1 MSTTRR
7 LLCLLASFLYTTFL
21 LSAVNDGRTITTRY
35 DYRDCLQGQRVAGG
49 VQDERELIWF
59 STWNGLVCYDGY
71 DFHQVKIE
79 PGDSASISTNHLLD
93 IHLSD
98 DNNIICNTSDDIY
111 KFDLSDFKFKDI
123 TSRQKDSLKNI
134 VGHGWSG
141 LTDHQGNRWHADRNG
156 LFKTSAMHHPAALL
170 EATNR
175 QEPRDMMIDD
185 DGFLW
190 VCLKNNRSI
199 NIYNPDGTLYK
210 TITLKGQPYTILQT
224 SEGDIWIGGR
234 PGFLMKSDGESIC
247 DSPVFDIAE
256 DSHGRLWVA
265 TFGDGIKMIA
275 NPRSQ
280 RPVISESLGGK
291 RVRRIIIT
299 PSDRIIATSTDGLL
313 IGTIDKSNPA
323 KTVIHAIRRESGRES
338 SLASNSLMG
347 IARDSKG
354 KIYISTESSGVDVID
369 ENALFGPSPEFIH
382 LDYTDSSHTN
392 NISKSMALFGD
403 TLLIVSGI
411 NTLTA
416 YNTETQR
423 SVSFGRIFWTDSCV
437 FSEADPIR
445 LSDGSWLVG
454 AIDGVLKA
462 TPHNIYSRG
471 YVPPIVFTNLSVNG
485 SPERFSLPNSK
496 SVSLRPS
503 ERNLSISFAA
513 IDYIDNSGINY
524 RTKLDDSPW
533 TGLSQSRSVTLFG
546 LSPGTHTLCVQSTD
560 RYGRLVDNVTS
571 LTIDV
576 RPEWYE
582 TWTARILFILFALAI
597 IGAIIYTILY
607 IRRVNAHRRE
617 LLEKYMELLNKGR
630 QSGDTADRSLQ
641 RKFDESSFLKRVRAY
656 IEQNIDNP
664 DANIDDMAA
673 AAAASRSTLN
683 RHLRSTLGISASQL
697 LTEARMQHASE
708 LFDKAGDSA
717 DPAEIARQCGYTD
730 VYYFMRVYKKHR

>member
-1 MSTTRR
+1 MSTTLR
-7 LLCLLASFLYTTFL
+7 LLCLLAALYITL
-21 LSAVNDGRTITTRY
+21 LLPAVNNSRTITTRY
-35 DYRDCLQGQRVAGG
+35 DYRDCLPGQRVAGG
-49 VQDERELIWF
+49 VQDERGLIWF

-98 DNNIICNTSDDIY
+98 DKNIICNTSDDIY
-111 KFDLSDFKFKDI
+111 EFDLSDFKFKDI
-123 TSRQKDSLKNI
+123 PSRHKDSLKNI

-156 LFKTSAMHHPAALL
+156 LFKTSVIHHPAALL
-170 EATNR
+170 DATNR

-256 DSHGRLWVA
+256 DNHGRLWVA
-265 TFGDGIKMIA
+265 TFGDGIKMVA
-275 NPRSQ
+275 NPRNR
-280 RPVISESLGGK
+280 RPVLSESLGGK
-291 RVRRIIIT
+291 CVRRIIIT
-299 PSDRIIATSTDGLL
+299 PSDRIIAASTDGLL
-313 IGTIDKSNPA
+313 IGTIDKTDPS
-323 KTVIHAIRRESGRES
+323 KTEIHAIRRESGRES

-354 KIYISTESSGVDVID
+354 KIYISTESSGIDVID

-382 LDYTDSSHTN
+382 LDCTDSSHTN
-392 NISKSMALFGD
+392 NISKSMALLGD
-403 TLLIVSGI
+403 TLLLVSGI
-411 NTLTA
+411 NNLTA
-416 YNTETQR
+416 YNTETHR

-437 FSEADPIR
+437 FSEADPIM
-445 LSDGSWLVG
+445 LSDGSWLIG

-471 YVPPIVFTNLSVNG
+471 YIPPIVFTNLSVNG
-485 SPERFSLPNSK
+485 SPERFSLTNSK

-513 IDYIDNSGINY
+513 IDYIDNGGINY

-546 LSPGTHTLCVQSTD
+546 LKPGTHTLCVQSTD

-582 TWTARILFILFALAI
+582 TWTARILFILLALAL
-597 IGAIIYTILY
+597 IGAIIYTVLY

-617 LLEKYMELLNKGR
+617 LLEKYMELLNKGH

-697 LTEARMQHASE
+697 LIKARMQHASE

-717 DPAEIARQCGYTD
+717 DPAEIARQCGYSD
-730 VYYFMRVYKKHR
+730 VYYFLRVYKKFR